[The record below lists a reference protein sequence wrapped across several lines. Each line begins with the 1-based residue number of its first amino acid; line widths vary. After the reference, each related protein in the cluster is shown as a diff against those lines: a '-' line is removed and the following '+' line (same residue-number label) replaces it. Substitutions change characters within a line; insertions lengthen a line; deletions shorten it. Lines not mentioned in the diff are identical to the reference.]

1 MSGSGGGRWGAVVA
15 VGAASLAAAHI
26 AFLFG
31 ASSTRGRA
39 AALVSFALAVAVCAF
54 GVLLWRRGPPRRA
67 AAVGRGVVA
76 GVAVG
81 AAVFVLAVRAAN
93 PDGVPT
99 AALPRMA
106 TDLLT
111 LGAAAGAVIG
121 RTRARFVRE
130 RGRAE
135 ALFANLPSPAAYV
148 DNSGETRRILA
159 TNAAFESTFD
169 GRPGD
174 ALVDAI
180 PVADDGPT
188 LAAALGADGPVEVRT
203 PPTSN
208 GGPREV
214 VVRSV
219 RTGSADREYVIA
231 TDVTDD
237 RRRER
242 RLSVLN
248 RVLRH
253 DVRSGVNVIV
263 GHAEAF
269 AESGDPDDFRALR
282 RRADRLVS
290 LSKRGRDLDRILSGD
305 VPEVSVD
312 LAALAAE
319 RADAF
324 AAAGNR
330 VDCRVPDT
338 PVPVVDNGYLGAAID
353 ELLANVAEHA
363 APDPTA
369 RVRVRSDGDVA
380 VLRIED
386 DGSGIPPSERTVL
399 ERGIETDLEHA
410 SGVGLWFVTWTV
422 AELGGDVSVES
433 DDSGTSVSVTLPAAT
448 GSDRP
453 SPPPDT
459 AISAAWTAD
468 DVDRRRSPGRRS
480 G

>member
-1 MSGSGGGRWGAVVA
+1 MSGSDGDRWGAIVA
-15 VGAASLAAAHI
+15 VGAASLAAAHLT
-26 AFLFG
+26 FLIG
-31 ASSTRGRA
+31 AASLRGRA
-39 AALVSFALAVAVCAF
+39 AALVSLVLALAVCGY
-54 GVLLWRRGPPRRA
+54 GVTLWRRGSPRRA
-67 AAVGRGVVA
+67 ATVGRAVIA
-76 GVAVG
+76 GTAVG
-81 AAVFVLAVRAAN
+81 AVVFALAARAAN
-93 PDGVPT
+93 PGVPA

-111 LGAAAGAVIG
+111 LGAAVGALVG

-130 RGRAE
+130 RSRAE

-148 DNSGETRRILA
+148 DHSEGSRRILA
-159 TNAAFESTFD
+159 TNDAFESTFD
-169 GRPGD
+169 GGRGD
-174 ALVDAI
+174 ALADAI

-188 LAAALGADGPVEVRT
+188 LAAALDADGLAEVRT
-203 PPTSN
+203 PPASN
-208 GGPREV
+208 AGPREL
-214 VVRSV
+214 VVRRV
-219 RTGSADREYVIA
+219 PTGSPDREYVIA

-263 GHAEAF
+263 GHAETL
-269 AESGDPDDFRALR
+269 AESGDPGDLRALR

-305 VPEVSVD
+305 VPESSVD
-312 LAALAAE
+312 LAELAAE

-330 VDCRVPDT
+330 IDCRIPET
-338 PVPVVDNGYLGAAID
+338 AVPVVDNGYLGAAID

-363 APDPTA
+363 TPDPTA
-369 RVRVRSDGDVA
+369 RIRVRSDGDVA

-422 AELGGDVSVES
+422 MELGGDVSVES
-433 DDSGTSVSVTLPAAT
+433 DESGTRVSVTLPAAPV
-448 GSDRP
+448 SDRP
-453 SPPPDT
+453 LSSD
-459 AISAAWTAD
+459 AALPATWVVG